1 MISVLI
7 EVRIPTHSI
16 RFVSVIKNN
25 RIKVLIS
32 AVLHV
37 MMLILRE
44 EFNIYLVPPIYQA
57 LCKMLYV
64 YNLV

>member
-1 MISVLI
+1 MVSVLTD
-7 EVRIPTHSI
+7 VRVPTHSI
-16 RFVSVIKNN
+16 RFVSVIN

-44 EFNIYLVPPIYQA
+44 ELNIYLVPPVCQA

-64 YNLV
+64 YNLI